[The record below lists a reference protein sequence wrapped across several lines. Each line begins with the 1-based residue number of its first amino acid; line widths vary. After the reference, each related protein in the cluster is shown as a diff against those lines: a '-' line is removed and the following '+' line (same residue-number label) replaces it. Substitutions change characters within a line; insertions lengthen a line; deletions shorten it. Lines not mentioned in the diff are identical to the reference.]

1 MNFLSRIQDE
11 EPIIPMAPMIDI
23 IFLLLIF
30 FITTSV
36 FARLENE
43 LSITVPTAESATT
56 PKRNLGELIINVK
69 YDGTLIVNQREVSTD
84 QLKMLLGR
92 ISNQYPDQSVI
103 IRGDRQSNLE
113 DAIRV
118 LDVCA
123 QSGIWNVS
131 FAALPPEKQQEEQT
145 SGNPPN

>member
-1 MNFLSRIQDE
+1 MNFLSRIQDD

-56 PKRNLGELIINVK
+56 PKRNLGELILNLKANGQIV
-69 YDGTLIVNQREVSTD
+69 VNQRQVTMN
-84 QLKMLLGR
+84 QLEILLNR
-92 ISNQYPDQSVI
+92 IATQYPDQSVI
-103 IRGDRQSNLE
+103 IRGDRQTDLE
-113 DAIRV
+113 HAIEV
-118 LDVCA
+118 LDLCA

-131 FAALPPEKQQEEQT
+131 FAALPPEENQQE
-145 SGNPPN
+145 